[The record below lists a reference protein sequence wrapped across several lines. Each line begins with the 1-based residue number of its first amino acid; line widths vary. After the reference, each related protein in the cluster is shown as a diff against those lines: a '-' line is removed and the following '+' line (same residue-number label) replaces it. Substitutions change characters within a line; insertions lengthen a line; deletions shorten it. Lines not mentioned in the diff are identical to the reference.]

1 MSTQIQY
8 QTLFA
13 WHFDLIRRLLEA
25 AAQLSDADYHDN
37 PGYGRGPVHDL
48 LFHMLVS
55 DLRWRAGLETGQ
67 RMPGPKAQDYPDLQ
81 SLRAFY
87 EAEKSAWLAYLA
99 GLSDEAI
106 AGDAAVPAPNGV
118 VRSIPRWRILLH
130 VSLHGMQHAAELAE
144 HLTQKGHSP
153 GNIDFI
159 FYE

>member
-1 MSTQIQY
+1 MFIQNQY

-13 WHFDLIRRLLEA
+13 YHFDLIRRLLEG

-37 PGYGRGPVHDL
+37 PGYGHGPVHDL
-48 LFHMLVS
+48 LFHTLVT
-55 DLRWRAGLETGQ
+55 DLRWRAGLQTGE
-67 RMPGPKAQDYPDLQ
+67 RMPAPRVEDYPDLQ
-81 SLRAFY
+81 ALRNLY

-99 GLSDEAI
+99 GLSEEDI
-106 AGDAAVPAPNGV
+106 AGDANVTASNGRV
-118 VRSIPRWRILLH
+118 GSIPRWRILLH
-130 VSLHGMQHAAELAE
+130 VALHGMQHSAELAE